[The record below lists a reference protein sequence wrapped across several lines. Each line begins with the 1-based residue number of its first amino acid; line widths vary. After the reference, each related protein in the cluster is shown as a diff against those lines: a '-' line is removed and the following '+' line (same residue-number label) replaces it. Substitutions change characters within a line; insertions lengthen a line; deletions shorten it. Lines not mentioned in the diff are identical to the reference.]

1 MSPMR
6 PKMSNRSRTLMRL
19 ELVEAINI
27 VWQAKGQLED
37 VGLEVKLTKILES
50 LFIRF
55 SLIILIRWERCIMMS
70 TT

>member
-27 VWQAKGQLED
+27 VLQAKGKLED
-37 VGLEVKLTKILES
+37 VGLEVKLTKILGS

-55 SLIILIRWERCIMMS
+55 SLIILIR
-70 TT
+70 

>member
-37 VGLEVKLTKILES
+37 DGLEVKLTKILES
-50 LFIRF
+50 LFTRF
-55 SLIILIRWERCIMMS
+55 SLIILIR
-70 TT
+70 

>member
-6 PKMSNRSRTLMRL
+6 PKMSNKSRTLMRL

-37 VGLEVKLTKILES
+37 DGLEVKLTKILES

-55 SLIILIRWERCIMMS
+55 SLIILIR
-70 TT
+70 

>member
-55 SLIILIRWERCIMMS
+55 SLIILI
-70 TT
+70 T